1 MKLHY
6 LRIKSSP
13 QSSQEARKALKPLLG
28 KEVELMIGRI
38 SAKNGTYNQKYNL
51 CSLFGKF
58 MQKGCIFLL
67 KDSEID
73 LK

>member
-38 SAKNGTYNQKYNL
+38 SAKKRHLQ
-51 CSLFGKF
+51 
-58 MQKGCIFLL
+58 
-67 KDSEID
+67 SEIQPLLAFWQIHAKRLYFSIERFRD
-73 LK
+73 